1 MKPLHVLL
9 AALWPLMAGAQEAP
23 ELVVFPAD
31 EIALDAQ
38 MFVTRPLLV
47 FADSP
52 NDPNFQR
59 QMDLLARDPVSLANR
74 DVVVVVDTDP
84 AARSDWRQKFR
95 PRGFSLVLLDKDL
108 QPEIRKPLPWDVREI
123 TAAIDKFPLRRQ
135 EVLEQFPGR

>member
-9 AALWPLMAGAQEAP
+9 AALWPLMAGAGQAP
-23 ELVVFPAD
+23 ELVAFPAT

-52 NDPNFQR
+52 DDPNFQR
-59 QMDLLARDPVSLANR
+59 QMDLLARDPAALADR
-74 DVVVVVDTDP
+74 DVVVVFDANPEV
-84 AARSDWRQKFR
+84 RSEWRLKFR

-123 TAAIDKFPLRRQ
+123 AAAIDKFPLRRQ
-135 EVLEQFPGR
+135 EVQERFPGR

>member
-9 AALWPLMAGAQEAP
+9 AALWPLMAGAGQAP
-23 ELVVFPAD
+23 ELLAVPAA
-31 EIALDAQ
+31 EIALDDQ

-47 FADSP
+47 FADSSE
-52 NDPNFQR
+52 DPNFQR
-59 QMDLLARDPVSLANR
+59 QMDLLARDPVSLADR

-84 AARSDWRQKFR
+84 EGRSEWRLKFR

-123 TAAIDKFPLRRQ
+123 TRAIDKFPLRRQ
-135 EVLEQFPGR
+135 EVQERFPGR